1 MRGFL
6 SRIRGHSVFFL
17 LCIILDFADPFTPG
31 AWAFEADE
39 SIEAVSAPRPLGSPT
54 FLVTSKPS
62 NRVKR
67 LESFSVTSQQRAPDA
82 RREWIVLLRRAHPVV
97 ADSPPP
103 SEDH

>member
-6 SRIRGHSVFFL
+6 SRICGHTVFFL

-39 SIEAVSAPRPLGSPT
+39 SIEAVSAARPLGSPIP
-54 FLVTSKPS
+54 VEASQPS
-62 NRVKR
+62 SRIER

-82 RREWIVLLRRAHPVV
+82 RRESIVLLRRAHPFV